1 MVDEFVHDDS
11 VHALIHM
18 ALTEDL
24 GESGDVTSKA
34 TLSPQSQ
41 ITGRIVA
48 KAEGVIAGLPLI
60 SAVYSL
66 IDAHLTINTHCTDG
80 AQVMPGTLIAEVSG
94 NAESV
99 LSGER
104 VALNFLQRL
113 SGVATLTA
121 KFVAAVAGTH
131 AVILDTRKT
140 TPGWRKLEKYAVTMG
155 GGQNHR
161 IGLYDMVLIK
171 DNHIDAAG
179 GVAAALRAA
188 STHPASVGLPMVVE
202 VRTEAELREA
212 LDLTSEI
219 PLTRVLLDNMSLD
232 QMRAAVALNEGRVP
246 LEASGNMTLER
257 VRAVAETGVDYIS
270 VGLLTHSAPAL
281 DLSMKLSNVR
291 NI

>member
-1 MVDEFVHDDS
+1 
-11 VHALIHM
+11 
-18 ALTEDL
+18 
-24 GESGDVTSKA
+24 
-34 TLSPQSQ
+34 
-41 ITGRIVA
+41 
-48 KAEGVIAGLPLI
+48 
-60 SAVYSL
+60 
-66 IDAHLTINTHCTDG
+66 
-80 AQVMPGTLIAEVSG
+80 
-94 NAESV
+94 
-99 LSGER
+99 
-104 VALNFLQRL
+104 
-113 SGVATLTA
+113 
-121 KFVAAVAGTH
+121 
-131 AVILDTRKT
+131 
-140 TPGWRKLEKYAVTMG
+140 
-155 GGQNHR
+155 
-161 IGLYDMVLIK
+161 VLIK

-188 STHPASVGLPMVVE
+188 HIHPLSGGLPMVVE